1 VTNSFRTPCS
11 ELQHAPGRAHLFP
24 FGGLECGKAVPFF
37 FQVIVVPTMSSMV
50 PKMFPKFS
58 MFSHRF
64 SMKVLTCSPKLL
76 MCSTRCSQIAPHRI
90 SCLFPKFE
98 LSYKSK
104 ASLYASVLG
113 SAQCFKRIVVM
124 WANQRSAQAKPKR
137 GEGSLG

>member
-1 VTNSFRTPCS
+1 VNDTF
-11 ELQHAPGRAHLFP
+11 QHAPRRPHLFP
-24 FGGLECGKAVPFF
+24 FGGFGCGKAVPFSF
-37 FQVIVVPTMSSMV
+37 KLLV
-50 PKMFPKFS
+50 FPPCSQWFS
-58 MFSHRF
+58 KCSQNSQCFSHRF

-76 MCSTRCSQIAPHRI
+76 MCSTRCSQIAPHCI

-98 LSYKSK
+98 LSYKLK
-104 ASLYASVLG
+104 ASLYASVFG